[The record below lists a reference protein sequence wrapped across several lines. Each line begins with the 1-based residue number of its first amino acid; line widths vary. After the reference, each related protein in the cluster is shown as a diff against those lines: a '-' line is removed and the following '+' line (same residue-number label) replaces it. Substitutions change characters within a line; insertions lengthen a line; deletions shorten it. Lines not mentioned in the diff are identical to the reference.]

1 MIGISPGTR
10 SVGFAIIKDGTLI
23 DWGVKLFKQEWSN
36 EKLQKIIGV
45 LDVYVQKYQIS
56 TVAIKQHP
64 PFRLSDGLEKL
75 YDQIRDWAKNLNINL
90 RVFTIEE
97 LKIFCNNLTN
107 KDSLVEYIY
116 EKYPEVK
123 KTIERTKNIKYH
135 IKTIEALAMVHAIR

>member
-75 YDQIRDWAKNLNINL
+75 YDQIRDWAK
-90 RVFTIEE
+90 T
-97 LKIFCNNLTN
+97 
-107 KDSLVEYIY
+107 
-116 EKYPEVK
+116 
-123 KTIERTKNIKYH
+123 
-135 IKTIEALAMVHAIR
+135 